1 MRRILGDLDSVRFI
15 VGHLAGQ
22 QRHSLPLLLPVSSQR
37 GRWGRGVEERG
48 SLVLLVELVLLL
60 SAKE

>member
-1 MRRILGDLDSVRFI
+1 MCRILGDLDSVRFI

-22 QRHSLPLLLPVSSQR
+22 QRHSLPLLPVGSQR